1 MRIKKLTESEI
12 INERINN
19 AIEATNQLSPKE
31 IQEIGLSKKHILE
44 MMIGIAKESTQH
56 SKKVDINYLTDIMNM
71 EM

>member
-1 MRIKKLTESEI
+1 M
-12 INERINN
+12 
-19 AIEATNQLSPKE
+19 Q